1 MDGDTLG
8 DAAMNFGVNTLK
20 SLKFGGC
27 CGFSVEEASEK
38 MGLSWKSALCIMV
51 SDGGSREFM
60 LICLN
65 AAVKSFAVAI
75 IMSVAVAVG
84 MMRLW
89 GNQEKIYPI
98 RTELV
103 AGIQI

>member
-1 MDGDTLG
+1 
-8 DAAMNFGVNTLK
+8 
-20 SLKFGGC
+20 
-27 CGFSVEEASEK
+27 
-38 MGLSWKSALCIMV
+38 
-51 SDGGSREFM
+51 M

-65 AAVKSFAVAI
+65 ASVKSFAVAI